1 MQVLSLVLLVLATP
15 IRAAAAA
22 GDGDWAAAYTKAK
35 TALAKLTNVNK
46 VTLVTGVGWE
56 KGPCV
61 GNTAAIPSIGW
72 PAFCLQD
79 GPLGVRYAQKV
90 TAFPAGI
97 TTGSTWDTDLMYAR
111 GYALGA
117 EAKALGVHN
126 QLGPVAGPL
135 GKIPVAGRNWEGF
148 SNDPYLS
155 GVGMANTVEGMQA
168 AGVQACAKHYLGN
181 EQELNRD
188 KMSSNIADRVNHEL
202 YLWPFAE
209 AVKAN
214 VASVMCSYNRFNSTY
229 ACENQALLTGL
240 LKNELDFQGYVVS
253 DWAAQH
259 TTTGSANAG
268 MDMAMPGDNFGDNNF
283 LWGNNLLNAVNAGT
297 VPQTRLDDM
306 ALRILAAWYFLGQD
320 TNYPV
325 VTGWSSWNGG
335 VGGPNVS
342 SNHNTVA
349 RAIARDGIVLLKNT
363 NNALPLKK
371 LASLAI
377 IGQDAIV
384 NPAGANSCTD
394 RGCDTGT
401 LAMGWGSGTADFSY
415 LVAPYDA
422 IKAQAAADGTTVT
435 LSNTDSTST
444 GASVASAAAAAIVF
458 INSDSGEGY
467 ITVEGAAG
475 DRINLDPWHNG
486 NSLVSAVA
494 AVNKNTIV
502 VIHSVGPLILE
513 SILALPNVVAIIWAG
528 LPGQESGNA
537 LVDILYGS
545 VSPSGKLPYTIAKS
559 QADYGT
565 AIANGDDDYSEGLFI
580 DYRHLDQAGL
590 TPRYEFG
597 YGLSYS
603 TFSYSNLVLS
613 SISSSPGNS
622 ALLPGGK
629 SNLFD
634 IIATISIT
642 ITNNGSVPAAETA
655 QLYIGFPNSVPG
667 TPPKQLRGFKKITL
681 AAGAKNSVT
690 FELRRKD
697 LSYWDAVSQGWIL
710 PAGSFNVWVGASS
723 RDLRLSGMLS
733 STGSSGG
740 SSTSTSTSS
749 PSTSVPTTPTP
760 TPTSSSS
767 KTTTPTPTPPSTSST
782 TTTSA
787 TTPTG
792 PTGPTGPTQTLYGQC
807 AGIGYTGPS
816 ICATGTC
823 KFTNA
828 YYSQCLP

>member
-1 MQVLSLVLLVLATP
+1 MHFYSFILLALSTP
-15 IRAAAAA
+15 IHAAA
-22 GDGDWAAAYTKAK
+22 GDGDWNAAYTKAK
-35 TALAKLTNVNK
+35 TALAKLTNANK

-72 PAFCLQD
+72 PAFCLQ
-79 GPLGVRYAQKV
+79 GRSFGVRYAQKV

-97 TTGSTWDTDLMYAR
+97 TTGSTWDTELMGR
-111 GYALGA
+111 SQ
-117 EAKALGVHN
+117 ALGVHN

-135 GKIPVAGRNWEGF
+135 GKIPVGGRNWEGF

-155 GVGMANTVEGMQA
+155 GVAMANTVEGMQA

-181 EQELNRD
+181 EQELNRGT
-188 KMSSNIADRVNHEL
+188 MSSNIVDRVNHEL

-214 VASVMCSYNRFNSTY
+214 VASVMCSYNRFNSSY

-253 DWAAQH
+253 DWAAQK

-283 LWGNNLLNAVNAGT
+283 IWGTNLLNAVTAGT

-306 ALRILAAWYFLGQD
+306 ATRILASWYYLGQD

-342 SNHNTVA
+342 STHNTVA
-349 RAIARDGIVLLKNT
+349 RAVARDGIVLLKNT

-371 LASLAI
+371 PVSLAL

-384 NPAGANSCTD
+384 NPAGANACTD

-401 LAMGWGSGTADFSY
+401 LAMGWGSGTADFPY

-422 IKAQAAADGTTVT
+422 LKVKAATDGTTLT

-444 GASVASAAAAAIVF
+444 GASVASAAATAIVF
-458 INSDSGEGY
+458 INSDAGEEY
-467 ITVEGAAG
+467 ITVEGAKG
-475 DRINLDPWHNG
+475 DRINLDPWHSG
-486 NSLVSAVA
+486 NALVAAVA

-502 VIHSVGPLILE
+502 VVHSVGPLILE
-513 SILALPNVVAIIWAG
+513 SILALPNVIAIVWAG

-545 VSPSGKLPYTIAKS
+545 VSPSGKLPYTIAKT

-565 AIANGDDDYSEGLFI
+565 AIASGDDSYAEGLFI
-580 DYRHLDQAGL
+580 DYRHFDQSSIV
-590 TPRYEFG
+590 PRYEFG
-597 YGLSYS
+597 FGLSYTS
-603 TFSYSNLVLS
+603 FSYANLVLS
-613 SISSSPGNS
+613 SISTAPGSS

-629 SNLFD
+629 ANLYD
-634 IIATISIT
+634 VIATVSVSV
-642 ITNNGSVPAAETA
+642 TNNGTVSGAEVA
-655 QLYIGFPNSVPG
+655 QLYIGFPSSVPN
-667 TPPKQLRGFKKITL
+667 TPPKQLRGFKKINL
-681 AAGAKNSVT
+681 AAGVANSVT
-690 FELRRKD
+690 FSLRRKD
-697 LSYWDAVSQGWIL
+697 LSYWDTTTQSWIL
-710 PAGSFNVWVGASS
+710 PAGKFNVYVGSSS
-723 RDLRLSGMLS
+723 RDIRLIGTLS
-733 STGSSGG
+733 SSGAGTSTALGSTSTL
-740 SSTSTSTSS
+740 TSTSTGATTSLPTTS
-749 PSTSVPTTPTP
+749 LTSTTTPTL
-760 TPTSSSS
+760 TTKTSSSS
-767 KTTTPTPTPPSTSST
+767 VAST
-782 TTTSA
+782 TTSSA
-787 TTPTG
+787 AG
-792 PTGPTGPTQTLYGQC
+792 AQQTLYGQC
-807 AGIGYTGPS
+807 GGTGYTGPTV
-816 ICATGTC
+816 CASGSC
-823 KFTNA
+823 KASNA
-828 YYSQCLP
+828 YYSECILFIS

>member
-15 IRAAAAA
+15 IRAAA

-35 TALAKLTNVNK
+35 TALAKLTNANK

-188 KMSSNIADRVNHEL
+188 KVSSNIADRVNHEL

-253 DWAAQH
+253 DWTAQH

-283 LWGNNLLNAVNAGT
+283 LWGKNLLNAVNAGT

-371 LASLAI
+371 PVSLAI

-394 RGCDTGT
+394 KGCDTGT
-401 LAMGWGSGTADFSY
+401 LAMGWGSGTADFPY
-415 LVAPYDA
+415 LIAPYDA
-422 IKAQAAADGTTVT
+422 IKAKATADGTTVT

-444 GASVASAAAAAIVF
+444 GASVASAAATAIVF

-475 DRINLDPWHNG
+475 DRINLDPWHDG
-486 NSLVSAVA
+486 NALVSAVA

-513 SILALPNVVAIIWAG
+513 SILALPNVIAIIWAG

-559 QADYGT
+559 QVDYGT
-565 AIANGDDDYSEGLFI
+565 AIANGDDNFSEGLFI
-580 DYRHLDQAGL
+580 DYRHFDQAGL
-590 TPRYEFG
+590 TPRFEFG

-603 TFSYSNLVLS
+603 TFSHSNLVLS
-613 SISSSPGNS
+613 SISSSLGNS

-634 IIATISIT
+634 TIATISIT
-642 ITNNGSVPAAETA
+642 ITNNGSVPAAEIA
-655 QLYIGFPNSVPG
+655 QLYIGFPASVPN
-667 TPPKQLRGFKKITL
+667 TPPKQLRGFKKISL
-681 AAGAKNSVT
+681 AAGAKNSLM

-697 LSYWDAVSQGWIL
+697 LSYWDTGSQSWIL
-710 PAGSFNVWVGASS
+710 PAGSFDVWVGASS
-723 RDLRLSGMLS
+723 RDLRLSGVLF
-733 STGSSGG
+733 SGG

-749 PSTSVPTTPTP
+749 PSTTL
-760 TPTSSSS
+760 TSTSS
-767 KTTTPTPTPPSTSST
+767 KTTLITSTPPSTSSSST

-787 TTPTG
+787 T
-792 PTGPTGPTQTLYGQC
+792 TQTLYGQC

-816 ICATGTC
+816 ICASGTC
-823 KFTNA
+823 KFSNT

>member
-1 MQVLSLVLLVLATP
+1 MAIPYVEVEWSERDTKMQVLSLVLLVLATP
-15 IRAAAAA
+15 IRAAA

-35 TALAKLTNVNK
+35 TALAKLTNANK

-155 GVGMANTVEGMQA
+155 GVGMANTVQGMQA

-188 KMSSNIADRVNHEL
+188 KMSANIADRVNHEL

-214 VASVMCSYNRFNSTY
+214 VASVMCSYNKFNSTY

-259 TTTGSANAG
+259 TTTGSANGG

-306 ALRILAAWYFLGQD
+306 ALRILASWYFLGQD

-342 SNHNTVA
+342 SDHNTVA

-371 LASLAI
+371 PASLAI

-401 LAMGWGSGTADFSY
+401 LAMGWGSGTADFPY

-422 IKAQAAADGTTVT
+422 IKARAAADGTTVT

-444 GASVASAAAAAIVF
+444 GASVASAAATAIVF
-458 INSDSGEGY
+458 INSDSGEEY

-486 NSLVSAVA
+486 NSLVSAIA

-513 SILALPNVVAIIWAG
+513 SILALPNVIAIIWAG

-545 VSPSGKLPYTIAKS
+545 VSPSGKLPFTIAKTQS
-559 QADYGT
+559 DYGT
-565 AIANGDDDYSEGLFI
+565 AIANGDDNYSEGLFI
-580 DYRHLDQAGL
+580 DYRHFDQAGL

-603 TFSYSNLVLS
+603 SFSYSNLILS
-613 SISSSPGNS
+613 SISSSSTGNN

-634 IIATISIT
+634 IIATVSIT
-642 ITNNGSVPAAETA
+642 LSNSGSVPAAEIA
-655 QLYIGFPNSVPG
+655 QLYIGFPDSVPG
-667 TPPKQLRGFKKITL
+667 TPLRQLRGFKKISL
-681 AAGAKNSVT
+681 EAGAKSSLM

-697 LSYWDAVSQGWIL
+697 LSYWDAGSQMWVL
-710 PAGSFNVWVGASS
+710 PVGYFGVWVGASS
-723 RDLRLSGMLS
+723 RDLRLEGVLSASSGSSSISSPTTSVSS
-733 STGSSGG
+733 ST
-740 SSTSTSTSS
+740 
-749 PSTSVPTTPTP
+749 
-760 TPTSSSS
+760 S
-767 KTTTPTPTPPSTSST
+767 KTTTTPTTPQPSTSSSST
-782 TTTSA
+782 TTTTSP
-787 TTPTG
+787 TT
-792 PTGPTGPTQTLYGQC
+792 PTGPTQTLYGQC
-807 AGIGYTGPS
+807 GGIGYTGPT
-816 ICATGTC
+816 ICASGSC
-823 KFTNA
+823 KFTNT

>member
-1 MQVLSLVLLVLATP
+1 MHFYSFILLALSTP
-15 IRAAAAA
+15 IHAAA
-22 GDGDWAAAYTKAK
+22 GDGDWNAAYTKAK
-35 TALAKLTNVNK
+35 TALAKLTNANK

-97 TTGSTWDTDLMYAR
+97 TTGSTWDTELMYAR
-111 GYALGA
+111 GNALGA

-135 GKIPVAGRNWEGF
+135 GKIPVGGRNWEGF

-155 GVGMANTVEGMQA
+155 GVAMANTVEGMQA

-181 EQELNRD
+181 EQELNRGT
-188 KMSSNIADRVNHEL
+188 MSSNIVDRVNHEL

-214 VASVMCSYNRFNSTY
+214 VASVMCSYNRFNSSY
-229 ACENQALLTGL
+229 ACENQVLLTGL

-253 DWAAQH
+253 DWAAQK

-283 LWGNNLLNAVNAGT
+283 IWGTNLLNAVTAGT

-306 ALRILAAWYFLGQD
+306 ATRILASWYYLGQD

-325 VTGWSSWNGG
+325 VTGWSSWNGE

-342 SNHNTVA
+342 STHNTVA
-349 RAIARDGIVLLKNT
+349 RAVARDGIVLLKNT

-371 LASLAI
+371 PVSLAL

-384 NPAGANSCTD
+384 NPAGANACTD

-401 LAMGWGSGTADFSY
+401 LAMGWGSGTADFPY

-422 IKAQAAADGTTVT
+422 LKVKAATDGTTLT

-444 GASVASAAAAAIVF
+444 GASVASAAATAIVF
-458 INSDSGEGY
+458 INSDAGEEY
-467 ITVEGAAG
+467 ITVEGAKG
-475 DRINLDPWHNG
+475 DRINLDPWHSG
-486 NSLVSAVA
+486 NALVAAVA

-513 SILALPNVVAIIWAG
+513 SILALPNVIAIVWAG

-545 VSPSGKLPYTIAKS
+545 VSPSGKLPYTIAKT

-565 AIANGDDDYSEGLFI
+565 AIASGDDSYAEGLFI
-580 DYRHLDQAGL
+580 DYRHFDQSSIV
-590 TPRYEFG
+590 PRYEFG
-597 YGLSYS
+597 FGLSYTS
-603 TFSYSNLVLS
+603 FSYANLVLS
-613 SISSSPGNS
+613 SISTAPGSS

-629 SNLFD
+629 ANLYD
-634 IIATISIT
+634 AIATVSVSV
-642 ITNNGSVPAAETA
+642 TNNGTVSGAEVA
-655 QLYIGFPNSVPG
+655 QLYIGFPSSVPN
-667 TPPKQLRGFKKITL
+667 TPPKQLRGFKKINL
-681 AAGAKNSVT
+681 AAGVANSVT
-690 FELRRKD
+690 FSLRRKD
-697 LSYWDAVSQGWIL
+697 LSYWDTTTQSWIL
-710 PAGSFNVWVGASS
+710 PAGTFNVYVGSSS
-723 RDLRLSGMLS
+723 RDIRL
-733 STGSSGG
+733 TGTFSSSGAGTSTALG
-740 SSTSTSTSS
+740 STSTLTSTSTGATTSLPTTS
-749 PSTSVPTTPTP
+749 LTSTTTPTL
-760 TPTSSSS
+760 TTKTSSSS
-767 KTTTPTPTPPSTSST
+767 VAG
-782 TTTSA
+782 TTTSSA
-787 TTPTG
+787 AG
-792 PTGPTGPTQTLYGQC
+792 AQQTLYGQC
-807 AGIGYTGPS
+807 GGTGYTGPTV
-816 ICATGTC
+816 CASGSC
-823 KFTNA
+823 KASNA
-828 YYSQCLP
+828 YYSECILFIS